1 MPAVRSSRSRS
12 ETTRGR
18 APVTGLPGPRPP
30 VTELPADDVFTTLE
44 TSRRG
49 LSRTQAEDR
58 LRTHGGNELPR
69 AAPRAVWRQLAA
81 QFTDLFA
88 VMLLAASGMTFLAY
102 VLEEPRDAGT
112 LTLAVAI
119 PGVVGLN
126 AAIGF
131 AQEYSAERTPQALEA
146 MVPHTCRVLRDGRS
160 SRPSSAT
167 AGPPCRTRR
176 CVCGPGTRSCSCRT
190 PPRNTG
196 STRRSSETTAGPG
209 VPSVPL
215 TADAARPSAPP
226 TPCPSRTPRTPP
238 PPVPARRS
246 G

>member
-1 MPAVRSSRSRS
+1 
-12 ETTRGR
+12 
-18 APVTGLPGPRPP
+18 

-88 VMLLAASGMTFLAY
+88 VMLLAASGITFLAY

-112 LTLAVAI
+112 LTLALAI
-119 PGVVGLN
+119 LGVVGLN

-131 AQEYSAERTPQALEA
+131 AQEYSAERTAQALEA
-146 MVPHTCRVLRDGRS
+146 MIPHICRVLRDGRS

-167 AGPPCRTRR
+167 AGPTVPHPQVRLRAGDEILLVSHSATEHGIHAAFQRDHSRSRRT
-176 CVCGPGTRSCSCRT
+176 V
-190 PPRNTG
+190 
-196 STRRSSETTAGPG
+196 SS
-209 VPSVPL
+209 SH
-215 TADAARPSAPP
+215 R
-226 TPCPSRTPRTPP
+226 
-238 PPVPARRS
+238 
-246 G
+246 